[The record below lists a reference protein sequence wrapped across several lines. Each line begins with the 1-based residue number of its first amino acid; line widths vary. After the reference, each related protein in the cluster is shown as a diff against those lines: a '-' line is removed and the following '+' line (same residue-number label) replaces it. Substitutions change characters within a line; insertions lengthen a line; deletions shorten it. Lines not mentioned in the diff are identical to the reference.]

1 MEVISFINYKGGVG
15 KTTLTSNIAAELAY
29 RGIRVLL
36 VDLDPQSNLTF
47 SFINVDEWTELDK
60 SSRTIKHWYDEFL
73 NGDRDVSLQNL
84 IVSPDNVNHK
94 LKQMK
99 ADGILDLI
107 SSHLELINL
116 DMELATQYG
125 GNTERTFR
133 SSFLRLFTRLKR
145 GLDEVRDKYD
155 VVLIDCPPNFNIVT
169 QNAIIASDLYIVPA
183 KADFLSTLGI
193 DTLVRHID
201 SLTNR
206 YNNYVKEDHGNWS
219 LINPKLTGII
229 FNMIN
234 IYNSQP
240 IQNQQRYISQVRRA
254 YDNRVF
260 DSYVRN
266 NNTLFAPSP
275 EAGVPVALNTE
286 VEGVYLDI
294 RSEIEDLVSELLNNT
309 RISVWEESNE

>member
-15 KTTLTSNIAAELAY
+15 KTTLASNVAAELAF
-29 RGIRVLL
+29 RGVRVLL

-47 SFINVDEWTELDK
+47 SFINVDEWTELDN

-73 NGDRDVSLQNL
+73 NGDRDVSLRNL
-84 IVSPDNVNHK
+84 IIRPDNVNNK
-94 LKQMK
+94 LSQMN
-99 ADGILDLI
+99 AEGYVDLI

-133 SSFLRLFTRLKR
+133 SSFLRLFTRLKK
-145 GLDEVRDKYD
+145 GLEEVSDDYD

-169 QNAIIASDLYIVPA
+169 QNAIIASDLYVVPA

-193 DTLVRHID
+193 DTLVRHIE
-201 SLTNR
+201 SLTSR
-206 YNNYVKEDHGNWS
+206 YNNYIREDGGDWS
-219 LINPKLTGII
+219 TINPQLTGII
-229 FNMIN
+229 FNMIGH
-234 IYNSQP
+234 YGSQP

-254 YDNRVF
+254 YDRVF

-275 EAGVPVALNTE
+275 EAGVPVVLNTD
-286 VEGVYLDI
+286 VEGIYLDI
-294 RSEIEDLVSELLNNT
+294 RTEIEEVVSEFITST
-309 RISVWEESNE
+309 RINL

>member
-29 RGIRVLL
+29 RGSRVLL

-47 SFINVDEWTELDK
+47 SFINVDEWADLDYNG
-60 SSRTIKHWYDEFL
+60 RTIKHWYDEFL
-73 NGDRDVSLQNL
+73 NGDRDVSLRNL
-84 IVSPDNVNHK
+84 IISPNNVNNK
-94 LKQMK
+94 LRGMNSR
-99 ADGILDLI
+99 GRVDLI

-145 GLDEVRDKYD
+145 GLQEIAEDYD
-155 VVLIDCPPNFNIVT
+155 IVLIDCPPNFNIVT

-193 DTLVRHID
+193 DTLVRHIE
-201 SLTNR
+201 SLTIR
-206 YNNYVKEDHGNWS
+206 YNNYVREDGGNFDS
-219 LINPKLTGII
+219 INPELAGII

-234 IYNSQP
+234 VYGGEP
-240 IQNQQRYISQVRRA
+240 IQNQERYIGQVRRA
-254 YDNRVF
+254 YHNVF
-260 DSYVRN
+260 ENYVRN

-275 EAGVPVALNTE
+275 EAGVPVVLKTD
-286 VEGVYLDI
+286 VDGVYLTI
-294 RSEIEDLVSELLNNT
+294 REEIEELVSEFISMT
-309 RISVWEESNE
+309 RIVL